1 MRRRS
6 RELKSDD
13 FSSSICFLVYRARED
28 GERERERAFS
38 FPNRLD
44 GDKDVKRNKEKR
56 TADVVAGSKKNRER
70 THERARV
77 KVAPGRVKTVIQV
90 KKPTHNMYHQI
101 MTTRARDDLAFSP
114 SVCNT

>member
-13 FSSSICFLVYRARED
+13 FSSGICFLAYRARED
-28 GERERERAFS
+28 GERERERERAFS
-38 FPNRLD
+38 FGLD

-77 KVAPGRVKTVIQV
+77 KK
-90 KKPTHNMYHQI
+90 
-101 MTTRARDDLAFSP
+101 
-114 SVCNT
+114 